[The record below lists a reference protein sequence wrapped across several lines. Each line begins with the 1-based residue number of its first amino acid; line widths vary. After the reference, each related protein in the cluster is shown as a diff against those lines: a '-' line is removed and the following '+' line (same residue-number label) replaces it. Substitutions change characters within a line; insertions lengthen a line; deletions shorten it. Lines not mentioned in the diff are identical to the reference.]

1 MAEQSRGKELP
12 MEAENAFSEAFVVC
26 VLGTNDNQVD
36 LPAAVTDAP
45 FGVVQDS
52 ASQGQSIPV
61 MVDGVTKVVANGAFT
76 KNDQLA
82 IAATTGRVDTVTGLD
97 SSFDGGTATKQQPI
111 GLAMEDASESG
122 EIVSMLIRPFYY
134 PWG

>member
-45 FGVVQDS
+45 FGVVQD
-52 ASQGQSIPV
+52 
-61 MVDGVTKVVANGAFT
+61 
-76 KNDQLA
+76 
-82 IAATTGRVDTVTGLD
+82 
-97 SSFDGGTATKQQPI
+97 
-111 GLAMEDASESG
+111 
-122 EIVSMLIRPFYY
+122 
-134 PWG
+134 